1 MSGELGYFIKIMELF
16 FCIKGGIIV
25 NKIITISRE
34 FGSGGKEIGK
44 RLADKLGYAYYDS
57 EIITLLAK
65 ETGMSEEYIKNISEK
80 GIYPYAF
87 QFAKSFTM
95 YSTMQNSQIEILV
108 KQADILKKIAQ
119 RGNAIIVGRGAN
131 SILKEYNPM
140 NIFVYADME
149 SKINRCKK
157 KAKEDEKLTDKE
169 LENKIKSIDKNRKAF
184 NNLIS
189 NTEWGSKENYN
200 LCINTSNI
208 EIKTI
213 IPALAEYIENWF
225 EENRNGN

>member
-1 MSGELGYFIKIMELF
+1 MSSELGYLIKIIGLF
-16 FCIKGGIIV
+16 LCPKRRNYM

-65 ETGMSEEYIKNISEK
+65 ETGMSKEYIKNISEK
-80 GIYPYAF
+80 GVYPYAF
-87 QFAKSFTM
+87 QFAKSFAM
-95 YSTMQNSQIEILV
+95 YNAMQNNQTEILV
-108 KQADILKKIAQ
+108 KQAKILKEIAQ
-119 RGNAIIVGRGAN
+119 KGNAIIVGRGAN
-131 SILKEYNPM
+131 TILKEYKPM
-140 NIFVYADME
+140 NIFVYANME
-149 SKINRCKK
+149 SKINRCKE
-157 KAKEDEKLTDKE
+157 KAKEDEQLTDKE
-169 LENKIKSIDKNRKAF
+169 LENKIKSVDKNRKAF

-189 NTEWGSKENYN
+189 NTEWGNKENYN

-213 IPALAEYIENWF
+213 ITSLAEYIENWF
-225 EENRNGN
+225 GGNKNGN

>member
-1 MSGELGYFIKIMELF
+1 M
-16 FCIKGGIIV
+16 

-44 RLADKLGYAYYDS
+44 RLADELGYSYYDS

-87 QFAKSFTM
+87 QFAKSFAM
-95 YSTMQNSQIEILV
+95 YSTMQSNQTEILV
-108 KQADILKKIAQ
+108 KQAEILKQIAQ
-119 RGNAIIVGRGAN
+119 KGNAIIVGRGAN
-131 SILKEYNPM
+131 TILREYNPM
-140 NIFVYADME
+140 NIFVYANIE
-149 SKINRCKK
+149 SKISRCRQ
-157 KAKEDEKLTDKE
+157 KAQEDENLTDKE
-169 LENKIKSIDKNRKAF
+169 LEKKIKAIDKNRKAF
-184 NNLIS
+184 NSLIS
-189 NTEWGSKENYN
+189 NAEWGMKENYN

-213 IPALAEYIENWF
+213 IPSLAKYIENWF
-225 EENRNGN
+225 GGNKCEN

>member
-1 MSGELGYFIKIMELF
+1 M
-16 FCIKGGIIV
+16 

-44 RLADKLGYAYYDS
+44 RLADELGYSYYDS

-87 QFAKSFTM
+87 QFAKSFAM
-95 YSTMQNSQIEILV
+95 YSTMQSNQTEILV
-108 KQADILKKIAQ
+108 KQAEILKQIAQ
-119 RGNAIIVGRGAN
+119 KGNAIIVGRGAN
-131 SILKEYNPM
+131 TILREYNPM
-140 NIFVYADME
+140 NIFVYANIE
-149 SKINRCKK
+149 SKINRCRQ
-157 KAKEDEKLTDKE
+157 KAKEDENLTDKE
-169 LENKIKSIDKNRKAF
+169 LEKEIKVIDKNRKAF
-184 NNLIS
+184 NSLIS
-189 NTEWGSKENYN
+189 NAEWGMKENYN

-213 IPALAEYIENWF
+213 IPSLAKYIENWF
-225 EENRNGN
+225 GGNKGEN

>member
-1 MSGELGYFIKIMELF
+1 M
-16 FCIKGGIIV
+16 

-57 EIITLLAK
+57 EIINLLVK

-80 GIYPYAF
+80 GIYPIPF
-87 QFAKSFTM
+87 QFGKSF
-95 YSTMQNSQIEILV
+95 STNSIIQKNQTNILV
-108 KQADILKKIAQ
+108 EQTKILKSIAKK
-119 RGNAIIVGRGAN
+119 GNAIIVGRAAN
-131 SILKEYNPM
+131 AILKEYKPM
-140 NIFVYADME
+140 NIFVYANME

-157 KAKEDEKLTDKE
+157 KSPKDENLSNKE
-169 LENKIKSIDKNRKAF
+169 LINKIKNIDKNRKSF

-189 NTEWGSKENYN
+189 NIEWGDKNNYD

-208 EIKTI
+208 EIKKI
-213 IPALAEYIENWF
+213 INPLSEYIENWF
-225 EENRNGN
+225 GDNKND